1 MSIHDET
8 KTLFSGG
15 GTRMRTATRK
25 FSVEI
30 KGDAR
35 GSVIL
40 QRQVNGVFGQTPIQ
54 TDFITMSGGQ
64 TKPVGSV
71 IGRMVTGIAELDVDY
86 RVRIGPDF
94 TGSPEF
100 D

>member
-1 MSIHDET
+1 
-8 KTLFSGG
+8 
-15 GTRMRTATRK
+15 MRTATRK

-40 QRQVNGVFGQTPIQ
+40 QKQIFGVVGQTPIQ
-54 TDFITMSGGQ
+54 TDFITVTGLQ
-64 TKPVGSV
+64 AKPAASV
-71 IGRMVTGIAELDVDY
+71 IGRMVSAINQLDVDY

-94 TGSPEF
+94 TGIPEF